1 MKRARVSSWGRK
13 MPLSDLV
20 GLLRA
25 DLADP
30 NAETFKD
37 EVLKRCILKSVSPVG
52 RDLGVEMSVSIGEVM
67 PEPQGEALEMLLLQ
81 AQIEACRFMRIATAN
96 SFSFSSGD
104 KRVDKTSQPQNWAK
118 LESDLTATYHER
130 LREIK
135 PDAAVDDGYIFTPK
149 PLRPVIFEQGRH
161 HHHDHHGHTH

>member
-1 MKRARVSSWGRK
+1 MAT
-13 MPLSDLV
+13 SDL
-20 GLLRA
+20 LTMLRA

-37 EVLKRCILKSVSPVG
+37 EVLTRCILKSVSPVG
-52 RDLGVEMSVSIGEVM
+52 RDLGVEISLSGGQVT
-67 PEPQGEALEMLLLQ
+67 PEPQGETLEMLLLQ

-135 PDAAVDDGYIFTPK
+135 PDAAVDEGYVFTPK

-161 HHHDHHGHTH
+161 HGHHDHHDHTH

>member
-1 MKRARVSSWGRK
+1 MATT
-13 MPLSDLV
+13 DLLT
-20 GLLRA
+20 LLRT

-30 NAETFKD
+30 NGETFKD
-37 EVLKRCILKSVSPVG
+37 EVLTRCILKSVSPVG
-52 RDLGVEMSVSIGEVM
+52 RDLDVEMSMSGSEIV
-67 PEPQGEALEMLLLQ
+67 PEPQGETLEMLLLQ

-118 LESDLTATYHER
+118 LEADLSTTYSER

-135 PDAAVDDGYIFTPK
+135 PDAAVDDGYVFTPK

-161 HHHDHHGHTH
+161 HCHRDHHDHTH

>member
-1 MKRARVSSWGRK
+1 VAT
-13 MPLSDLV
+13 SDL
-20 GLLRA
+20 LTMLRA

-30 NAETFKD
+30 TAETFKD
-37 EVLKRCILKSVSPVG
+37 EVLTRCILKSVSPVG
-52 RDLGVEMSVSIGEVM
+52 RDLGVEMSLSGGEVT
-67 PEPQGEALEMLLLQ
+67 PEPRGETLEMLLLQ

-104 KRVDKTSQPQNWAK
+104 KRVDKTAQPQNWAK

-161 HHHDHHGHTH
+161 HGCRDHHDHTH

>member
-1 MKRARVSSWGRK
+1 MAT
-13 MPLSDLV
+13 SDL
-20 GLLRA
+20 LTMLRT

-30 NAETFKD
+30 NGETFKD
-37 EVLKRCILKSVSPVG
+37 EVLTRCILKSVSPVA
-52 RDLGVEMSVSIGEVM
+52 RDLGVEMSIAGGEVT
-67 PEPQGEALEMLLLQ
+67 PEPQGETLELLLLQ

-118 LESDLTATYHER
+118 LENDLTATYSER

-135 PDAAVDDGYIFTPK
+135 PDAAIDDGYIFTPK

-161 HHHDHHGHTH
+161 HCRDHHDHTH

>member
-1 MKRARVSSWGRK
+1 MATSELIS
-13 MPLSDLV
+13 
-20 GLLRA
+20 LLRT
-25 DLADP
+25 DLADRE
-30 NAETFKD
+30 AERFTD
-37 EVLKRCILKSVSPVG
+37 EVLTRCILKSVSPVS
-52 RDLGVEMSVSIGEVM
+52 RDLGVEMSIDGGEVI
-67 PEPQGEALEMLLLQ
+67 PEPQGETLELLLLQ

-118 LESDLTATYHER
+118 LESDLAATYHER

-161 HHHDHHGHTH
+161 HGCRDHHDHTH

>member
-1 MKRARVSSWGRK
+1 

-20 GLLRA
+20 GLLRT

-30 NAETFKD
+30 NAERFQD
-37 EVLKRCILKSVSPVG
+37 EILTRCILKSVFPVS
-52 RDLGVEMSVSIGEVM
+52 RDMDTRMTVTGGEIV
-67 PEPQGEALEMLLLQ
+67 PEPEGETQEMLLLQ
-81 AQIEACRFMRIATAN
+81 ARIEACRFMRAATAN
-96 SFSFSSGD
+96 AFSFSSGD
-104 KRVDKTSQPQNWAK
+104 KRVDKTSQPEHWAK
-118 LESDLTATYHER
+118 LEADLTTTYHER

-161 HHHDHHGHTH
+161 HRHHDHTH

>member
-1 MKRARVSSWGRK
+1 MAT
-13 MPLSDLV
+13 SDL
-20 GLLRA
+20 LTMLRA

-37 EVLKRCILKSVSPVG
+37 EVLTRCILKSVSPVG
-52 RDLGVEMSVSIGEVM
+52 RDLGAEMSLSGGEVT

-96 SFSFSSGD
+96 AFSFSSGD

-135 PDAAVDDGYIFTPK
+135 PDATLDDGYVFTPK

-161 HHHDHHGHTH
+161 RHHDHHGHSH